1 MDKHNESDEKILYNG
16 SQEEWEKMPSLAKK
30 EQHKGLSLSSKK
42 MNEISVRPKV
52 KNGKILFDKNNKDHR
67 YIVEADQ

>member
-1 MDKHNESDEKILYNG
+1 MDKHNQGDEKILDNG
-16 SQEEWEKMPSLAKK
+16 SQEEGEKMPLPAKK

-42 MNEISVRPKV
+42 INEISVRPKV

-67 YIVEADQ
+67 YIVEEDQ